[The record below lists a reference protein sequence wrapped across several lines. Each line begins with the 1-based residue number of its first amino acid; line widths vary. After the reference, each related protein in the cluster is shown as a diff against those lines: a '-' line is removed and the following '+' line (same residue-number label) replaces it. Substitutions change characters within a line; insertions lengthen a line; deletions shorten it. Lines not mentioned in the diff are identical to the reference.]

1 MPASPD
7 QLIKSCLPPVV
18 DANTRLLVLGSL
30 PGDRSLAASRYYAH
44 PRNQFWQ
51 LIGAA
56 TGRDLAALDYPDRLA
71 ALLDCGVG
79 LWDVIATAERA
90 GSADAA
96 IRDAQVNDLPALARS
111 LPNLAAIAFNGGT
124 AARAGERTMADVL
137 PAVERVA
144 LPSSSPLHAIGL
156 DRKLPAWR
164 ALARF
169 LT

>member
-1 MPASPD
+1 MPVPPD
-7 QLIKSCLPPVV
+7 QFIKSCLPPVV
-18 DANTRLLVLGSL
+18 DAKTRLLVLGSL

-56 TGRDLAALDYPDRLA
+56 TGRDLAALDYPDRLV
-71 ALLDCGVG
+71 ALLDRGVG
-79 LWDVIATAERA
+79 LWDVIASAERA

-96 IRDAQVNDLPALARS
+96 IRDAHVNDLPALARS
-111 LPNLAAIAFNGGT
+111 LPLLAAIAFNGGT
-124 AARAGERTMADVL
+124 AARTGERAMAGVL

-164 ALARF
+164 TLDRF
-169 LT
+169 LV